1 MSKHNNLTLG
11 IEAAVAGG
19 SLSIFAGDREVASF
33 TDEQR
38 VARAEDLLG
47 NIDTL
52 LASNQ
57 IDKRELSG
65 VVVSAG
71 PGSFTGIRI
80 GIATAQ
86 GLGMGLKIPVL
97 NVSLLHALAG
107 SSSLRGDVVAQVPM
121 GRGMVCVQRIQ
132 IETERLIETTDL
144 QVVPE
149 DMLETMPGDRLSPE
163 SFTQSLAT
171 LLCIAARDPRIEKE
185 CAPIFVSKPESK

>member
-33 TDEQR
+33 THEQR

-97 NVSLLHALAG
+97 NVSLLHALAC

-121 GRGMVCVQRIQ
+121 GRGMVCVHGIQ

-149 DMLETMPGDRLSPE
+149 NMLETMPGDRLSPE

-171 LLCIAARDPRIEKE
+171 LLCIAVRDPRIGKE

>member
-19 SLSIFAGDREVASF
+19 SLSIFASDREVASF

-52 LASNQ
+52 LASHQ
-57 IDKRELSG
+57 IDKRELSC

-86 GLGMGLKIPVL
+86 GLGMGLNIPVL

-121 GRGMVCVQRIQ
+121 GRGMVCVQGIQ
-132 IETERLIETTDL
+132 IETERLIETTDPR
-144 QVVPE
+144 VVSE
-149 DMLETMPGDRLSPE
+149 DMLATMPGRRLSPE
-163 SFTQSLAT
+163 TFTQSLAA

-185 CAPIFVSKPESK
+185 YAPIFVSKAVSR

>member
-1 MSKHNNLTLG
+1 VSNHNNLTLG

-33 TDEQR
+33 SDEQR
-38 VARAEDLLG
+38 VARAENLLG
-47 NIDTL
+47 NIDAL

-57 IDKRELSG
+57 IDKRELSC

-80 GIATAQ
+80 GIATAL
-86 GLGMGLKIPVL
+86 GLAMGLNIPVL

-121 GRGMVCVQRIQ
+121 GRGMVCMQGIQ
-132 IETERLIETTDL
+132 IETERLIATTDL

-149 DMLETMPGDRLSPE
+149 DMLATMPGRRLSPE
-163 SFTQSLAT
+163 TFTQSLAT
-171 LLCIAARDPRIEKE
+171 LLCIASLDPRIGKE

>member
-19 SLSIFAGDREVASF
+19 SLSIFASDREVASF
-33 TDEQR
+33 THEQR

-163 SFTQSLAT
+163 TFTQSLAT
-171 LLCIAARDPRIEKE
+171 LLCIAARDPRIGKE

>member
-1 MSKHNNLTLG
+1 VSKHNSLTLG

-19 SLSIFAGDREVASF
+19 SLSIFASHREVASF
-33 TDEQR
+33 THEQR

-47 NIDTL
+47 NIHTL
-52 LASNQ
+52 LATNQ
-57 IDKRELSG
+57 IDKRELSC

-80 GIATAQ
+80 GIATAL
-86 GLGMGLKIPVL
+86 GLGMGLNVPVL

-121 GRGMVCVQRIQ
+121 GRGMVCVQGIQ
-132 IETERLIETTDL
+132 IETEGLLETTDP

-149 DMLETMPGDRLSPE
+149 ETLATMSGRRLSPE
-163 SFTQSLAT
+163 TFTQSLAT
-171 LLCIAARDPRIEKE
+171 LLCIASLDPRIGKE

>member
-1 MSKHNNLTLG
+1 VSKHDNLTLG

-33 TDEQR
+33 TDEHR

-57 IDKRELSG
+57 IDKRELSC

-86 GLGMGLKIPVL
+86 GLGMGLNIPVL
-97 NVSLLHALAG
+97 NLSLLHALAG

-121 GRGMVCVQRIQ
+121 GRGMVCVQGIQ
-132 IETERLIETTDL
+132 ITTERLIETTDPN
-144 QVVPE
+144 VVPE
-149 DMLETMPGDRLSPE
+149 DMLATMPGRRLSPE
-163 SFTQSLAT
+163 TFTQSLAT
-171 LLCIAARDPRIEKE
+171 LLCIAALDPRIGKE
-185 CAPIFVSKPESK
+185 CVPIFVSKAVSR